1 MSRAGCCFMEKSN
14 RMRSIHQQVEI
25 NWPVRALFNYVSD
38 ITNNA
43 SWQQRVEDTEWLN
56 DERNT
61 SGARFKEVHANGKS
75 HVLCEI
81 AEFIPYQKRSV
92 VSKNRAFQSTC
103 TFEFEPCH
111 SGTVMKVTM
120 QARARGL
127 YKLFDPFVSNRFLEE
142 RSRDIFRLKEML
154 ELED

>member
-1 MSRAGCCFMEKSN
+1 
-14 RMRSIHQQVEI
+14 MRSIHQQVEI

-38 ITNNA
+38 ISNNA
-43 SWQQRVEDTEWLN
+43 SWQQRVEDTEWL
-56 DERNT
+56 DARRNT
-61 SGARFKEVHANGKS
+61 SGARFREVHANGKS
-75 HVLCEI
+75 HAVCEI

-92 VSKNRAFQSTC
+92 VMRNKSFHSTY

-111 SGTVMKVTM
+111 AGTVMKVTV

-127 YKLFDPFVSNRFLEE
+127 YKLLDPFVTNRFLEE

-154 ELED
+154 EVED